1 MQCSVDESKDR
12 VCPFNFTDPAVRSA
26 VPEMP
31 SVFIK
36 TYGCQMN
43 ERDSEAVAAQLM
55 AKGYAV
61 APDEAQADVILLNT
75 CSVRDAAEQ
84 KAINKMETL
93 IGQTRKRN
101 PDTVLGFMGCM
112 AQSRGAELVDQL
124 PDVDLVL
131 GTQKFHRAGEYLEDL
146 LDGRRDKVVD
156 TDEEQGSEGAIREH
170 LLSAQSEAKAV
181 TAFVSI
187 MQGCNQFCTF
197 CIVPYTRGR
206 ERCRSIEDIVAE
218 CRGLV
223 ENGVREVTLLG
234 QIVNSYGKREIGV
247 KDGKSAFVQ
256 LIESVHEIDGLERI
270 RFTSPHPKGYGDDLV
285 DAYVRLPKLMENA
298 HLPVQSGSD
307 RMLKLMHRG
316 YTRERFLELVGKLRA
331 AKPEMGVG
339 TDIIVGFPGE
349 TEEDFEETL
358 NLCRE
363 VEFDNAFL
371 FKYSRRRDTPA
382 AEMPDQLP
390 EELIEERHARLL
402 EAVDEIRVR
411 KLNDYVGRRMEIL
424 VEGPSRRNA
433 ARLEGRT
440 RCNKI
445 VVFEGGERFVG
456 QVMDVEIES
465 ASPTTLYG
473 NPAILNLN

>member
-1 MQCSVDESKDR
+1 
-12 VCPFNFTDPAVRSA
+12 
-26 VPEMP
+26 
-31 SVFIK
+31 
-36 TYGCQMN
+36 MN
-43 ERDSEAVAAQLM
+43 ERDSEAVAVQLM

-61 APDEAQADVILLNT
+61 APDETQADVILLNT

-93 IGQTRKRN
+93 IGQTRKHN
-101 PDTVLGFMGCM
+101 PNAVLGFMGCM

-131 GTQKFHRAGEYLEDL
+131 GTQKFHRAGEYLGDL
-146 LDGRRDKVVD
+146 LNGRRDKVVD
-156 TDEEQGSEGAIREH
+156 TDEEKGSEGAIREH
-170 LLSAQSEAKAV
+170 LLNAQSESKAV

-223 ENGVREVTLLG
+223 ESGVREVTLLG

-256 LIESVHEIDGLERI
+256 LIEAVHEIEGLERI

-298 HLPVQSGSD
+298 HLPLQSGSD

-316 YTRERFLELVGKLRA
+316 YTRDRFLELVGKLRTA
-331 AKPEMGVG
+331 APEMGVG

-349 TEEDFEETL
+349 TESDFEDTMS
-358 NLCRE
+358 LCRE

-402 EAVDEIRVR
+402 KAVDEIRVR
-411 KLNDYVGRRMEIL
+411 KFNEFVSRRMEIL

-440 RCNKI
+440 RCNRI
-445 VVFEGGERFVG
+445 VVFEGGDRFVG

-465 ASPTTLYG
+465 TSPTTLYG
-473 NPAILNLN
+473 NPAIINLN

>member
-12 VCPFNFTDPAVRSA
+12 VCPFNFTDPAVPSA